1 MTIVGGGS
9 LINPKDAIPNYGS
22 SAKPDDIVNFHKL
35 LVKRYGSKTA
45 NEVFI
50 YAYNKLNW
58 KSVSFTKDQ
67 VNYFKRYGIDVNV
80 QGGLESFK
88 LNISNVLDFI
98 PIRQIILISGIVIIV
113 AYAIRFIPMIRYVP
127 MQSPKLTT

>member
-1 MTIVGGGS
+1 MTIIGGGS
-9 LINPKDAIPNYGS
+9 LIKPKDAIPNYGS
-22 SAKPDDIVNFHKL
+22 SANPEDIVNFHKL

-58 KSVSFTKDQ
+58 KSVRFTKDQ
-67 VNYFKRYGIDVNV
+67 VNYFKKYGIDVNV

-88 LNISNVLDFI
+88 LSISNVLDFI
-98 PIRQIILISGIVIIV
+98 PIKQIILISGIIVIV
-113 AYAIRFIPMIRYVP
+113 FYAIRFVPMIRYVST
-127 MQSPKLTT
+127 QNTKLTT